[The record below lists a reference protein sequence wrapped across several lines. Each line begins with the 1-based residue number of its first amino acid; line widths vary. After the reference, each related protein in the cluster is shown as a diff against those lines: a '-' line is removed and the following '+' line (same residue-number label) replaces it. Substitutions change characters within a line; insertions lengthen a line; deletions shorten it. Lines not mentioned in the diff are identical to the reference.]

1 MVNHSLILRFRI
13 VVREF
18 ELGDKLCLLL
28 LELYF
33 IHQDFTIL
41 RKALDYE
48 SRRGVHL
55 LDRRPR
61 PLKF

>member
-48 SRRGVHL
+48 SRRGVH
-55 LDRRPR
+55 
-61 PLKF
+61 